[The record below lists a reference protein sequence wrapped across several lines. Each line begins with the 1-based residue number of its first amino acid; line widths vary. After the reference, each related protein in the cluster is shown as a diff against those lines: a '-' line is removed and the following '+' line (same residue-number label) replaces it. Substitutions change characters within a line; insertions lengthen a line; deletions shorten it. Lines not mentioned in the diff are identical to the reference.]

1 MSKHSKHETGVRAGH
16 PPAKKSHKPHTPAA
30 APTSR
35 KRKLLTLLGLL
46 CFCAALA
53 GVTYALWP
61 TTKLGRPR
69 VGLLDPT
76 PLKLNPDTPP
86 GPAPEGMVW
95 VRGGEFWMGGEV
107 EQHNGII
114 AEDSLPPHKVYV
126 DGFFMDKYEV
136 TNEQWAVFA
145 KETGY
150 LTVAELKPD
159 PNDFTREQLDSM
171 TPEHKKDLFAHPVSL
186 VFTPPPQRIYNLD
199 IAHMEHMWWSVVKNS
214 SWKQPEGPM
223 GSIEGKEK
231 RPATHIAWVDA
242 VEYCKWLSKKTG
254 RTYRLPTEAEWEF
267 AARGGLNQKDYPWG
281 DELTPDGKWMAN
293 IWQGRFPNENSEA
306 DGFARAAPV
315 GSFPANG
322 YGLHDMAGNVW
333 EWCSDFY
340 RKDYYK
346 ESPKKNPQ
354 GPTSS
359 FDLLEPDAKEKYV
372 QRGGSFLCADNYC
385 IRFQVA
391 ARGKGEK
398 KSAGNHVGF
407 RTVCEAK

>member
-1 MSKHSKHETGVRAGH
+1 MSKQSKHETGVRAGH
-16 PPAKKSHKPHTPAA
+16 PPAAKKSHKSHSPAA
-30 APTSR
+30 APMSR
-35 KRKLLTLLGLL
+35 LRKILTLLGLL
-46 CFCAALA
+46 GFCAALA

-61 TTKLGRPR
+61 TPKTGRAQ
-69 VGLLDPT
+69 LSLK
-76 PLKLNPDTPP
+76 PLPLNPDTPP

-107 EQHNGII
+107 MQHNGIV
-114 AEDSLPPHKVYV
+114 APDSLPAHKVYV

-159 PNDFTREQLDSM
+159 PKDFTKEQLDRM
-171 TPEHKKDLFAHPVSL
+171 TPEHKKELFDHPVSL
-186 VFTPPPQRIYNLD
+186 VFTPPREMIFHLEL
-199 IAHMEHMWWSVVKNS
+199 AHREHMWWSVVKQA
-214 SWKQPEGPM
+214 SWKQPEGPTS
-223 GSIEGKEK
+223 SIEGKGK
-231 RPATHIAWVDA
+231 HPVTHIAWVDA
-242 VEYCKWLSKKTG
+242 VEYCEWLSKKTG

-267 AARGGLNQKDYPWG
+267 AARGGLHQKDFPWG
-281 DELTPDGKWMAN
+281 DDLTPDDKWMTN

-315 GSFPANG
+315 GSFPPND
-322 YGLHDMAGNVW
+322 YGLYDMAGNVW
-333 EWCSDFY
+333 EWCSDYY

-346 ESPKKNPQ
+346 ESPEKNPK

-359 FDLLEPDAKEKYV
+359 FDIHEPDVKEKRV
-372 QRGGSFLCADNYC
+372 QRGGSFLCSELYC

-391 ARGKGEK
+391 ARGKGEA
-398 KSAGNHVGF
+398 KSGQNHIGF